1 MQTYRKWT
9 KKELNLIAKGKV
21 PPGRTYHQAAT
32 RAHKLGIPWG
42 ELRKDVSGRW
52 DSDDKILLSGEIPK
66 GRTWEAIRH
75 RKNKLGLGKEDHPTY
90 EEFQRLPRRRKNG
103 KK

>member
-1 MQTYRKWT
+1 MQTYQKWT
-9 KKELNLIAKGKV
+9 RKELNQIAKGKV

-42 ELRKDVSGRW
+42 ELRKDMTGRW
-52 DSDDKILLSGEIPK
+52 DSDDKVLLAGDIPN

-90 EEFQRLPRRRKNG
+90 EEFQRLPKRK
-103 KK
+103 KHA

>member
-9 KKELNLIAKGKV
+9 KKELNQIAKGKV
-21 PPGRTYHQAAT
+21 PEGRTYHQAAT

-42 ELRKDVSGRW
+42 ELRKDMTGRW
-52 DSDDKILLSGEIPK
+52 DSDDEVLLSGQIPK

-75 RKNKLGLGKEDHPTY
+75 RKNKLGLGKEDRPTY
-90 EEFQRLPRRRKNG
+90 EEFQQLPRRRKHG

>member
-1 MQTYRKWT
+1 MQTYQKWT
-9 KKELNLIAKGKV
+9 KKELNQIAKGKV

-52 DSDDKILLSGEIPK
+52 DSDDKVLLAGDIPK

-90 EEFQRLPRRRKNG
+90 EEFQRLPKRK
-103 KK
+103 KHA

>member
-1 MQTYRKWT
+1 MQTYQKWT
-9 KKELNLIAKGKV
+9 KKELNQIAKGKV

-42 ELRKDVSGRW
+42 ELRKDMTGRW
-52 DSDDKILLSGEIPK
+52 DSDDKVLLAGDIPK

-90 EEFQRLPRRRKNG
+90 EEFQQLPKRK
-103 KK
+103 KHA

>member
-1 MQTYRKWT
+1 MQTYQKWT
-9 KKELNLIAKGKV
+9 RKELNLIAKGKV

-52 DSDDKILLSGEIPK
+52 DSDDKVLLAGDIPK

-75 RKNKLGLGKEDHPTY
+75 RKNKLGLGKEDRPTY
-90 EEFQRLPRRRKNG
+90 EEFQRLPKRK
-103 KK
+103 KHA

>member
-9 KKELNLIAKGKV
+9 SKELNQIAKGKV